1 MALIALQD
9 ISLNLYGRPL
19 FDHCDLHVEIGDR
32 LCLVG
37 RNGAG
42 KSSLLNIMAGL
53 KRPDTGSVIYQQGT
67 VLGYMPQEVP
77 LQWQGSV
84 FGVVAE
90 VMGEA
95 GKALAAAHAMAL
107 GTAALSTAERGAAE
121 SLMSTGEGWEKQADI
136 ETVLNHLG
144 LDGDADFATLSGG
157 KKRRVALARALL
169 TSQDLL
175 LDEPTNHLD
184 IHTIEWLE
192 EFLLRRART
201 LVFISHDR
209 AFARRLATKMA
220 EVDRGHIYAYAC
232 NADQFAERRELR
244 LNEEEQQRYHFD
256 KKLAQEEAWI
266 RQGIKAR
273 RTRNMGRVRALQAM
287 RVERAARRVQQG
299 NVRLQVEQ
307 AERSGKLVL
316 EASAVSFCWEDGY
329 EVFHDFSTIIQR
341 GDRIGLIGDNGAGKT
356 TLLRVLLGELQPT
369 KGTVRQGTRL
379 EISYFDQLRDTL
391 NPDET
396 VMYAVAEGNDVV
408 TIGGQNKHVA
418 SYLQDF
424 LFESDRLRVP
434 VSTLSGGER
443 NRLLLAKLFTKPSN
457 LLVMDEP
464 TNDLDVETLELLEEM
479 LDQYQ
484 GTVLLVSHDRAFL
497 DNLVTSTLVLEGD
510 TLVHEYVGGYTDWL
524 RQREEPQPAPK
535 EEKSAAPRPTP
546 APVQEMPKKRKLS
559 FKEQQQRK
567 AWEEELAALPAQLR
581 ALEAEQA
588 ALEAQLA
595 DSSLFSR
602 DPQSFNHAVAR
613 QPQVEEAQLALLERW
628 EELEANLAALNE

>member
-209 AFARRLATKMA
+209 AFARRLANKMA

-316 EASAVSFCWEDGY
+316 EANAVSFCWEDGY

-408 TIGGQNKHVA
+408 TIGGQNRHVA

-510 TLVHEYVGGYTDWL
+510 KLVHEYVGGYTDWL
-524 RQREEPQPAPK
+524 RQREEPQPEAR
-535 EEKSAAPRPTP
+535 EEKNAAPRPTP
-546 APVQEMPKKRKLS
+546 VQDISKKRKLS

-567 AWEEELAALPAQLR
+567 AWEEELAALPAQLS

-588 ALEAQLA
+588 VLEAQLA

-602 DPQSFNHAVAR
+602 DPQAFNHAVAR

>member
-209 AFARRLATKMA
+209 AFARRLA
-220 EVDRGHIYAYAC
+220 
-232 NADQFAERRELR
+232 N
-244 LNEEEQQRYHFD
+244 
-256 KKLAQEEAWI
+256 
-266 RQGIKAR
+266 
-273 RTRNMGRVRALQAM
+273 
-287 RVERAARRVQQG
+287 
-299 NVRLQVEQ
+299 
-307 AERSGKLVL
+307 
-316 EASAVSFCWEDGY
+316 
-329 EVFHDFSTIIQR
+329 
-341 GDRIGLIGDNGAGKT
+341 
-356 TLLRVLLGELQPT
+356 
-369 KGTVRQGTRL
+369 
-379 EISYFDQLRDTL
+379 
-391 NPDET
+391 
-396 VMYAVAEGNDVV
+396 
-408 TIGGQNKHVA
+408 
-418 SYLQDF
+418 
-424 LFESDRLRVP
+424 
-434 VSTLSGGER
+434 
-443 NRLLLAKLFTKPSN
+443 
-457 LLVMDEP
+457 
-464 TNDLDVETLELLEEM
+464 
-479 LDQYQ
+479 
-484 GTVLLVSHDRAFL
+484 
-497 DNLVTSTLVLEGD
+497 
-510 TLVHEYVGGYTDWL
+510 
-524 RQREEPQPAPK
+524 
-535 EEKSAAPRPTP
+535 
-546 APVQEMPKKRKLS
+546 
-559 FKEQQQRK
+559 
-567 AWEEELAALPAQLR
+567 
-581 ALEAEQA
+581 
-588 ALEAQLA
+588 
-595 DSSLFSR
+595 
-602 DPQSFNHAVAR
+602 
-613 QPQVEEAQLALLERW
+613 
-628 EELEANLAALNE
+628 